1 MVEEEGEEEGEEE
14 EEEEVGPLHTKM
26 STAREAGMHTTAQG
40 AKGEEGEEG
49 MTLIRKQ
56 GSMSTTRRAL

>member
-1 MVEEEGEEEGEEE
+1 VVEEEGEEEGEEE

-40 AKGEEGEEG
+40 A
-49 MTLIRKQ
+49 
-56 GSMSTTRRAL
+56 